1 MNLFLKLESAWHC
14 VIIDGFSEYTKYK
27 ETIVKLHAKVTLFF
41 IGIAVGLLAVLVA
54 ISLYAF
60 RSFSI
65 ATATEHIR
73 TAGEIV
79 RVHLTESMINGV
91 IDKRERFLQRLV
103 EVQSL
108 KSARVIRSPEVTK
121 QFGSGLSSET
131 AADDMEKTVL
141 LDGKARF
148 EALDID
154 GDTVFRGTIPYIATS
169 LGNPNCLQCHQVPE
183 GTVLGAVSMTMS
195 LNAVKERALLTVTEI
210 TAAVTLFA
218 LLLILLLR
226 RQLKP
231 ISDTARAVEE
241 AVQRALRGDFKA
253 HVEKKTNDEIGQIA
267 TDMNRLLTFLDEGL
281 TRIGS
286 NVARL
291 INRTPTPGENLLTV
305 TIDMVDGLT
314 KAAHFKQAI
323 EEDES
328 KEEIYERLSTTLK
341 GEFGLGEYSIYEV
354 HPNKRQMQ
362 SVMVD
367 GKTGE
372 NCRWCDPQVLVRPE
386 ACRVARTGH
395 VVDGVST
402 PDICYSFQP
411 PAEAGERRH
420 VCFPVMQSGSV
431 GSIVQLLTTPER
443 AACLS
448 NKIPFVN
455 VYLRETAPVLET
467 KRLMESLRDSTLRDP
482 MTGLHNRRFLEEY
495 VETLVASVQRKQINA
510 TIMMLDLDYFK
521 MVNDTHGHD
530 AGDAVL
536 KALSGILRQAVRASD
551 LVIRY
556 GGEEFMIILLDTQG
570 DAAGK
575 VAENIRIAVENM
587 KVQVAGVALQK
598 TISIGLSDF
607 PADSDTFWQALKFA
621 DIALYQAKAGGRNR
635 VVRFDPSMWSDQKE
649 Y

>member
-1 MNLFLKLESAWHC
+1 LIEAARELAENLLRDDLPAAERHCALAGRTRGIAQVLSLRRASTRLHPKCRKFAPSATCPSSSNLFFKLESAWRC

-183 GTVLGAVSMTMS
+183 GTVLGAVSDH
-195 LNAVKERALLTVTEI
+195 VVECGQGRALLTVTEI

-291 INRTPTPGENLLTV
+291 INRAPTPGENLLTV

-328 KEEIYERLSTTLK
+328 KEENYERLSTTLK
-341 GEFGLGEYSIYEV
+341 GEFGLGEYSFTRST
-354 HPNKRQMQ
+354 NKRQMQ

-367 GKTGE
+367 GETGE
-372 NCRWCDPQVLVRPE
+372 NCRLRS
-386 ACRVARTGH
+386 AGTGSS
-395 VVDGVST
+395 G
-402 PDICYSFQP
+402 
-411 PAEAGERRH
+411 PAASHGRSRR
-420 VCFPVMQSGSV
+420 
-431 GSIVQLLTTPER
+431 
-443 AACLS
+443 
-448 NKIPFVN
+448 
-455 VYLRETAPVLET
+455 
-467 KRLMESLRDSTLRDP
+467 
-482 MTGLHNRRFLEEY
+482 
-495 VETLVASVQRKQINA
+495 
-510 TIMMLDLDYFK
+510 
-521 MVNDTHGHD
+521 
-530 AGDAVL
+530 
-536 KALSGILRQAVRASD
+536 
-551 LVIRY
+551 
-556 GGEEFMIILLDTQG
+556 
-570 DAAGK
+570 
-575 VAENIRIAVENM
+575 
-587 KVQVAGVALQK
+587 
-598 TISIGLSDF
+598 
-607 PADSDTFWQALKFA
+607 
-621 DIALYQAKAGGRNR
+621 
-635 VVRFDPSMWSDQKE
+635 
-649 Y
+649 

>member
-1 MNLFLKLESAWHC
+1 M
-14 VIIDGFSEYTKYK
+14 
-27 ETIVKLHAKVTLFF
+27 KLHAKVTLFF

-108 KSARVIRSPEVTK
+108 KSARVIRSPEVSK
-121 QFGSGLSSET
+121 QFGKGLTSEA
-131 AADDMEKTVL
+131 AADDIEKIVL
-141 LDGKARF
+141 QDGKPRF
-148 EALDID
+148 EVIDIEN
-154 GDTVFRGTIPYIATS
+154 DTVFRGTIPYIATS

-195 LNAVKERALLTVTEI
+195 LSALKEKALFTVAGIAT
-210 TAAVTLFA
+210 AVTLFA
-218 LLLILLLR
+218 LGLILLLR

-231 ISDTARAVEE
+231 ISDTAWAVEE

-291 INRTPTPGENLLTV
+291 INRTPTPGENLLTA

-341 GEFGLGEYSIYEV
+341 TEFGLSEYSIYEV

-367 GKTGE
+367 GLTGE
-372 NCRWCDPQVLVRPE
+372 TCRWCDPQIQVRPE

-402 PDICYSFQP
+402 PDICYSFRP

-495 VETLVASVQRKQINA
+495 VETLVASVQRKRVHA

-521 MVNDTHGHD
+521 MVNDTYGHD

-536 KALSGILRQAVRASD
+536 KALAGILRQAVRASD
-551 LVIRY
+551 LIIRY

-570 DAAGK
+570 EAAEK
-575 VAENIRIAVENM
+575 VAEGIRLAVENM
-587 KVQVAGVALQK
+587 KVQVTGVVLQK

-607 PADSDTFWQALKFA
+607 PTDSDTFWQTVKFA
-621 DIALYQAKAGGRNR
+621 DIALYQAKSSGRNR
-635 VVRFDPSMWSDQKE
+635 VVRFNTSMWSDQKE